1 MPQRMSLEDRAIAR
15 IWLYVRDG
23 QVDRTKFER
32 SLRTI
37 PGATEHRS
45 VIVERLHQFGVRV
58 VEGEPPKST
67 DPAVEIAPGTDKS
80 APKPAVATEAA
91 DVAVVTS
98 PVDAARAVLEYDK
111 NRRYRVGRV
120 LTAEEEVGLVT
131 LMRAG
136 RALTDALPSGFR
148 KELVDGSEPASAFD
162 AMVVHNIRLVYS
174 VANTHVGRVSSAGT
188 VLELDDLAQAGMI
201 GLIRAIEL
209 FDASRKLKFS
219 TYATNWIRQSIG
231 REIDNTSRLIRL
243 PVHVMDDM
251 RAIWSAIEL
260 LRANGRRVHPEAISD
275 IAELDAEKVT
285 RYLDYLKTPSSL
297 DLVVDDDESTPLHA
311 FVSSAWETSP
321 EYAFMAW
328 CDAAELNDALNSL
341 DPRSKR
347 ILRLRAGLDGDDPMT
362 LDEIGV
368 IYGVTRERIRQIESK
383 AFKQL
388 RGGPF
393 AERLHRLM
401 GNIHVVSEE
410 SGFALDVDATA

>member
-1 MPQRMSLEDRAIAR
+1 MSQRVSLEDRAIAR

-23 QVDRTKFER
+23 QVDRSKLER

-45 VIVERLHQFGVRV
+45 AIVDRLQEFGVRV
-58 VEGEPPKST
+58 VESAPPA
-67 DPAVEIAPGTDKS
+67 DIELGVDAVEGTVKG
-80 APKPAVATEAA
+80 AAEHAVATKAV
-91 DVAVVTS
+91 DVIVSTA
-98 PVDAARAVLEYDK
+98 PVDAARAVLVYDK
-111 NRRYRVGRV
+111 HRRHRVGRV
-120 LTAEEEVGLVT
+120 LTGDEEVGLVT
-131 LMRAG
+131 LLRDG
-136 RALTDALPSGFR
+136 RALTEALPNGYR
-148 KELVDGSEPASAFD
+148 KELVDGSEPAAAFD
-162 AMVVHNIRLVYS
+162 AMVIHNIRLVYS
-174 VANTHVGRVSSAGT
+174 VANAHAGRVSPSGT
-188 VLELDDLAQAGMI
+188 VLELDDLAQAGMT

-209 FDASRKLKFS
+209 FDASRGLKFS

-251 RAIWSAIEL
+251 RAIWSAIESL
-260 LRANGRRVHPEAISD
+260 HANGRRVHPDAISD
-275 IAELDAEKVT
+275 IAELDADKVT
-285 RYLDYLKTPSSL
+285 RYLDYLKTPASL
-297 DLVVDDDESTPLHA
+297 DLAVDDDESTPLQA
-311 FVSSAWETSP
+311 FLPSAGETSP

-362 LDEIGV
+362 LDEIGA

-383 AFKQL
+383 AIKQL

-393 AERLHRLM
+393 AQQLRRLV
-401 GNIHVVSEE
+401 GNVHVVCAE
-410 SGFALDVDATA
+410 SGFAPEVSATA